1 MAKPRTAEDFF
12 AAAII
17 DFTDYLHERSL
28 ADTTIDSY
36 QRDLRGFAAF
46 AVAEGCAAPEQLNQ
60 EHIIAY
66 LASERAN
73 GKSAS
78 TIGRKASSIRGFC
91 RFLFMDR
98 RQNKDISQNTQTP
111 KRQRPLPQVL
121 SQAEMAKLLALPD
134 TATAA
139 GCRDRA
145 MLEMMYGCGLRV
157 SELIAITVHD
167 INFELGYL
175 RCRGKGSKERI
186 IPVGSFAL
194 EAVNEYLAHARGQL
208 LKCKHTQ
215 ELFLNRL
222 GDKLSRSGF
231 WRILEGYAKRLGYDI
246 HPHTLRHS
254 AATHMMENGA
264 DLRVVQEFLG
274 HSDIMTT
281 QIYTHLSR
289 GELKQVYTTYHPR
302 AKMHKNNK

>member
-1 MAKPRTAEDFF
+1 MAKASTADELF
-12 AAAII
+12 AAAVT

-36 QRDLRGFAAF
+36 QRDLRGFTAF
-46 AVAEGCAAPEQLNQ
+46 VIAQGCTAPEKLEP

-66 LASERAN
+66 LAREKQN
-73 GKSAS
+73 GKSAA
-78 TIGRKASSIRGFC
+78 TIGRKVSSIRGFC

-98 RQNKDISQNTQTP
+98 RQDKDISQNTQTP

-121 SQAEMAKLLALPD
+121 SQAEMGKLLALPD
-134 TATAA
+134 TATVS

-157 SELIAITVHD
+157 SELISITVHD

-194 EAVNEYLAHARGQL
+194 AAVNDYLANARGRL
-208 LKCKHTQ
+208 LKNKHTQ

-231 WRILEGYAKRLGYDI
+231 WRIIGGYGRRLGYDI
-246 HPHTLRHS
+246 HPHTIRHS

-289 GELKQVYTTYHPR
+289 GELKQIYNEYHPR
-302 AKMHKNNK
+302 AKMRGAK

>member
-1 MAKPRTAEDFF
+1 MQTADELF

-17 DFTDYLHERSL
+17 DFIDYLHERSL

-36 QRDLRGFAAF
+36 QRDLRWFTAF
-46 AVAEGCAAPEQLNQ
+46 VISRGCDAPEKLEP

-66 LASERAN
+66 LASEKQH

-91 RFLFMDR
+91 RFLFMER
-98 RQNKDISQNTQTP
+98 RQDKDISQNTQTP

-121 SQAEMAKLLALPD
+121 SQEEMDKLLALPD
-134 TATAA
+134 TSTVA

-157 SELIAITVHD
+157 SELISITVHD

-194 EAVNEYLAHARGQL
+194 DAVNDYLSHARGKL
-208 LKCKHTQ
+208 LKNKHTQ

-231 WRILEGYAKRLGYDI
+231 WRILDGYGRKLGYDI
-246 HPHTLRHS
+246 HPHTIRHS

-289 GELKQVYTTYHPR
+289 GELKQIYNEYHPR
-302 AKMHKNNK
+302 AKMKGKQ

>member
-1 MAKPRTAEDFF
+1 MPKKRTAEELFASAILDFV
-12 AAAII
+12 
-17 DFTDYLHERSL
+17 DYLHERSL

-36 QRDLRGFAAF
+36 CRDLRGFTAF
-46 AVAEGCAAPEQLNQ
+46 ACERDCNAPEDLTP

-66 LASERAN
+66 LESEKKA

-91 RFLFMDR
+91 RFLFMER
-98 RQNKDISQNTQTP
+98 RQDKDISQNTQTP
-111 KRQRPLPQVL
+111 RQHRPLPQVL
-121 SQAEMAKLLALPD
+121 SREEMAKLLEQPD
-134 TATAA
+134 TSTVF
-139 GCRDRA
+139 GCRDKA

-157 SELIAITVHD
+157 SELISLTVHD

-175 RCRGKGSKERI
+175 RCKGKGSKERI
-186 IPVGSFAL
+186 IPVGSYAL
-194 EAVNEYLAHARGQL
+194 DAVRDYLARSRGRL
-208 LKCKHTQ
+208 LKNKNTQ

-231 WRILEGYAKRLGYDI
+231 WRILEGYARKLGYDI
-246 HPHTLRHS
+246 HPHTIRHS
-254 AATHMMENGA
+254 VATHMMENGA

-289 GELKQVYTTYHPR
+289 GELKKIYNEYHPR
-302 AKMHKNNK
+302 AKMRGEK